1 MMVVISVLC
10 QSDSA
15 NSKLLHLVMG
25 GTGKEIFLPVFLPP
39 DTLTW
44 VFLGAEVEEM
54 KSGLSGKVSS

>member
-1 MMVVISVLC
+1 
-10 QSDSA
+10 
-15 NSKLLHLVMG
+15 MG